1 MSTYQPKFQ
10 INGVIDT
17 QKSVITNMETLAR
30 AASSW
35 MTFDTHTGRW
45 AVVIN
50 RSQSPTYYFNNSN
63 IVGGINIKG
72 SAINEFYNSVE
83 LEYPHRDIL
92 DQKDVITYSI
102 DTVDRFPNEFPN
114 KLDYK
119 IDCINDP
126 IQAELLAAIELKQS
140 RVDKIIEFR
149 TDYSALGVRA
159 GDLIAV
165 TAEPY
170 GYVNKPFRVLNV
182 TEEDA
187 EDNGILISITAFEYD
202 TEVYNN
208 DDLLRE
214 VRTFVNGIIDQ
225 RANPTKI
232 ISDQSAAVP
241 ISLTATAAAVGG
253 LALVQNTDPNSADV
267 GKFSFNLLG
276 KKVQSFGGNS
286 RFVLITY
293 TFTDGTDLDTRTRL
307 YNPASGQTTVD
318 QYLGYT
324 GGTSQTVWPASGTPY
339 LEWGGDNEGAG
350 SEKVL
355 LNVDQAKTA
364 FAGKKY
370 LVLELRGNWFDTKGF
385 NPINIQADM
394 YVGGSRTI
402 IAATYDNASP
412 PNQLTPPN
420 ITVSSFTDKKTVTGL
435 DAYVYSN
442 DQAGAG
448 QSLGDIIAFFVFNT
462 VDNTGQFF
470 STLQDLTD
478 GLPDIND

>member
-10 INGVIDT
+10 INGTIDT
-17 QKSVITNMETLAR
+17 QKSVITNMEILAR

-50 RSQSPTYYFNNSN
+50 RAESPIYYFNNSN

-72 SAINEFYNSVE
+72 SAINEFYNNVE
-83 LEYPHRDIL
+83 LEFPHRDIL
-92 DQKDVITYSI
+92 DQKDVINYSI
-102 DTVDRFPNEFPN
+102 DVVDRFPNEMDN

-119 IDCINDP
+119 IECINDP

-187 EDNGILISITAFEYD
+187 EDNGILINITAFEYD
-202 TEVYNN
+202 SQVYNN
-208 DDLLRE
+208 VDLLRE
-214 VRTFVNGIIDQ
+214 VRTSVNGIIDQ
-225 RANPTKI
+225 RVNTTKI

-253 LALVQNTDPNSADV
+253 LALIQDTDPNSAEV
-267 GKFSFNLLG
+267 GKFAFALLG
-276 KKVQSFGGNS
+276 KKVQNNGATK
-286 RFVLITY
+286 FVKIIY
-293 TFTDGTDLDTRTRL
+293 TFTDGSDLDTRTRL
-307 YNPASGQTTVD
+307 YNPDAGQTTVD
-318 QYLGYT
+318 NYLGYT
-324 GGTSQTVWPASGTPY
+324 GAVSTSDWPVAGTPY
-339 LEWGGDNEGAG
+339 LEWGGDNTGLGA
-350 SEKVL
+350 EQVL
-355 LNVDQAKTA
+355 LNVTQAKTV
-364 FAGKKY
+364 FPSKKY
-370 LVLELRGNWFDTKGF
+370 LVLELRGNWYNTKGF
-385 NPINIQADM
+385 NPINISAEL
-394 YVGGSRTI
+394 YVSGTRTLDR
-402 IAATYDNASP
+402 AGTKA
-412 PNQLTPPN
+412 
-420 ITVSSFTDKKTVTGL
+420 ITVTGFTDKKVVSGL
-435 DAYVYSN
+435 DAYVTSTE
-442 DQAGAG
+442 GAG
-448 QSLGDIIAFFVFNT
+448 PPETGDSALGDLIAYFVFNT
-462 VDNTGQFF
+462 QDNTGQFF
-470 STLQDLTD
+470 STAQDLQD

>member
-1 MSTYQPKFQ
+1 
-10 INGVIDT
+10 
-17 QKSVITNMETLAR
+17 
-30 AASSW
+30 
-35 MTFDTHTGRW
+35 
-45 AVVIN
+45 
-50 RSQSPTYYFNNSN
+50 
-63 IVGGINIKG
+63 
-72 SAINEFYNSVE
+72 
-83 LEYPHRDIL
+83 
-92 DQKDVITYSI
+92 
-102 DTVDRFPNEFPN
+102 
-114 KLDYK
+114 
-119 IDCINDP
+119 
-126 IQAELLAAIELKQS
+126 
-140 RVDKIIEFR
+140 
-149 TDYSALGVRA
+149 
-159 GDLIAV
+159 
-165 TAEPY
+165 
-170 GYVNKPFRVLNV
+170 VLNV

-202 TEVYNN
+202 AEVYNN
-208 DDLLRE
+208 TDLLRE

-225 RANPTKI
+225 RANSTKI

-253 LALVQNTDPNSADV
+253 LALVQNTDPASAEV

-286 RFVLITY
+286 RFVVITY
-293 TFTDGTDLDTRTRL
+293 TFTDGLDLDTRTRL
-307 YNPASGQTTVD
+307 YNPAAGQTTVD
-318 QYLGYT
+318 QYIGYT
-324 GGTSQTVWPASGTPY
+324 GGTSQSVWPAAGTAY
-339 LEWGGDNEGAG
+339 LEWGGDNQGAG

-402 IAATYDNASP
+402 IAPTYDNNN
-412 PNQLTPPN
+412 NQLTPPN

-442 DQAGAG
+442 DQDVAG
-448 QSLGDIIAFFVFNT
+448 QSLGDLIAFFVFNT
-462 VDNTGQFF
+462 QDNTGQFF